1 MKRFVL
7 ICIACSA
14 LIAFASP
21 NAKAIA
27 PFKKAFQQ
35 TYVDPS
41 DNEAF
46 KEAFKKASCNTCHV
60 KGEKKTVR
68 NTYGEE
74 LSKLIEGDANDR
86 IKDAGKEGGAAG
98 RKAETE
104 KVLKELHKAFEEVA
118 KKKTE
123 GGQTYGEM
131 FKNGELPTK

>member
-7 ICIACSA
+7 VCITCAA
-14 LIAFASP
+14 LVAVISP
-21 NAKAIA
+21 NAQAIA

-35 TYVDPS
+35 KYVDPS
-41 DNEAF
+41 ENEAF
-46 KEAFKKASCNTCHV
+46 KETFKKASCNSCHV

-68 NTYGEE
+68 NSYGEE
-74 LSKLIEGDANDR
+74 LSKLIEGDANAR
-86 IKDAGKEGGAAG
+86 IKAAGKEGGSAG

-104 KVLKELHKAFEEVA
+104 KVLKELDKAFDEVA

-131 FKNGELPTK
+131 FKNGELPSK